1 MDKSHLV
8 TDAAQAV
15 ASGKTP
21 YIASTTGGILS
32 VLTFNEIIGAI
43 GVIVSVMVAVF
54 TAWSNHKRN
63 KAAIKASEAQQRLA
77 EANIRPIG
85 DGH

>member
-1 MDKSHLV
+1 MEQTHLQHV
-8 TDAAQAV
+8 ADTAQAV

-43 GVIVSVMVAVF
+43 GVIVSVAVACF

-63 KAAIKASEAQQRLA
+63 QAQIREAEAKQKLA
-77 EANIRPIG
+77 EANIKPIE
-85 DGH
+85 

>member
-1 MDKSHLV
+1 MDKPQLV
-8 TDAAQAV
+8 TDAVQAV

-21 YIASTTGGILS
+21 YIASATGGILS

-43 GVIVSVMVAVF
+43 GVVVAIMATIF

-63 KAAIKASEAQQRLA
+63 TASIRASEAQRKLA
-77 EANIRPIG
+77 EANIKPIE
-85 DGH
+85 

>member
-15 ASGKTP
+15 ANGKAP
-21 YIASTTGGILS
+21 YITSATGGILS

-43 GVIVSVMVAVF
+43 GTISMLIVAIF

-63 KAAIKASEAQQRLA
+63 QAQIREAEAKKKLA
-77 EANIRPIG
+77 EANIKPIE
-85 DGH
+85 